1 VSAITGELRRRWR
14 LWRWAVAAAI
24 VALSA
29 WAGAT
34 IQDSGR
40 TAWCWSDVDLGR
52 HTTRAECLAHGG
64 TVHYAGGSA
73 WGVAI
78 GLLGVLVLSWLV
90 PLAIGRRLFP
100 GRKHRREREARE
112 RLAARDGWRPEGYGR
127 QAELVW
133 NTQSSEANETLAKIG
148 ADGLYDV
155 VSVSTA
161 TVGDPI
167 WATNNRAI
175 FLLKMRRA
183 ARPRA

>member
-1 VSAITGELRRRWR
+1 VSVITGELRRHWL
-14 LWRWAVAAAI
+14 LWRWVMAAAT
-24 VALSA
+24 VALST

-40 TAWCWSDVDLGR
+40 TGWCWSDVDLGR

-64 TVHYAGGSA
+64 TIHQTGGNA

-78 GLLGVLVLSWLV
+78 GVVGVLVLSWLV
-90 PLAIGRRLFP
+90 PLVIGRRLFP
-100 GRKHRREREARE
+100 GRKLRREWEARE
-112 RLAARDGWRPEGYGR
+112 QLAKRQSWRPAGYGQ

-133 NTQSSEANETLAKIG
+133 NSQSSEANESLAKIG

-161 TVGDPI
+161 TVGDPF
-167 WATNNRAI
+167 WATNNRTI
-175 FLLKMRRA
+175 FLLRLRRA
-183 ARPRA
+183 AGPHA